1 MSDTDHNGTPT
12 DDGRIVAG
20 EYVLGVLDGN
30 ERREVARRIELDADL
45 AREVAF
51 WEERLGGLA
60 DSVRP
65 VAPPDAVW
73 SRIETAIAAPAP
85 VSAAQRGGLWQS
97 LVFWRALAIGS
108 AALAAVC
115 IAALAY
121 VGSTIV
127 RDERAPLLAN
137 IGQPSGQPGF
147 VAAVGAG
154 GALVIV
160 PASLLTADQ
169 KSMELWLIP
178 SAPAGTQPRP
188 RSLGLISPNQAVRI
202 TVPSDLAPL
211 VTPDASLAVS
221 REELG
226 GSRTGLP
233 SNDIIAVGKFTN
245 L

>member
-1 MSDTDHNGTPT
+1 MSDTDHSSTPT

-30 ERREVARRIELDADL
+30 ERREIARRLELDADL

-65 VAPPDAVW
+65 VAPPDAMW
-73 SRIETAIAAPAP
+73 SRIESAIAAAP
-85 VSAAQRGGLWQS
+85 VIAPQRGGLWQS
-97 LVFWRALAIGS
+97 LAFWRGLAIGS
-108 AALAAVC
+108 ATFAAVC
-115 IAALAY
+115 MAALAY
-121 VGSTIV
+121 VGSTMV
-127 RDERAPLLAN
+127 RDEREPLLAN

-178 SAPAGTQPRP
+178 PAPAGAQARP

-202 TVPSDLAPL
+202 TVPPDLAPL

-233 SNDIIAVGKFTN
+233 SNDIIAVGKFAN

>member
-65 VAPPDAVW
+65 VAPPDGVW
-73 SRIETAIAAPAP
+73 SRIESAVAAAPIIAP
-85 VSAAQRGGLWQS
+85 QGGGLWQS
-97 LVFWRALAIGS
+97 LAFWRGLAIGS
-108 AALAAVC
+108 ATLAAVC
-115 IAALAY
+115 MAALAY
-121 VGSTIV
+121 FGSTMV

-178 SAPAGTQPRP
+178 PAPAGAQPRP
-188 RSLGLISPNQAVRI
+188 RSLGLISPSQAVRI
-202 TVPSDLAPL
+202 TVPPDLASL